1 MLLTIGSKP
10 FSIITFTGS
19 QSELPDDDDDDD
31 DDDEHELLEHESL
44 SLSTECSCT
53 PSILESFVFNRRR
66 KSKLM
71 KRKIHFDN
79 FEVNRKQN

>member
-1 MLLTIGSKP
+1 MLFTIGSNS
-10 FSIITFTGS
+10 FSIIGA
-19 QSELPDDDDDDD
+19 QSELPDDDDDD

-71 KRKIHFDN
+71 KKKIHFDN
-79 FEVNRKQN
+79 FF